1 MIKRVV
7 IFGGHIQA
15 LGLARQVKA
24 KRLEVVLIV
33 EDKYQV
39 ARFSRSVSKTYIC
52 PTIEE
57 QLKMIDELELPNKG
71 TMLFPTNDEAVEM
84 LCGRYEE
91 YKERFA
97 LGVPEPKVI
106 ELFNDKRRAYRFA
119 EASGVHC
126 PKCWY
131 PDTME
136 EVEALSKGLPYPVV
150 VKPAVMYSFH
160 ATFGKKAF
168 RCDDAA
174 SLKATYTR
182 IAAKGY
188 PLETLVVQEFL
199 DGGAKNLY
207 SCGVMAAGGE
217 IIVSMQANRIRQN
230 PMDFGNSTTYAI
242 SCFVPEIQEQTEA
255 LLRMVGYNGVGEV
268 EWMWD
273 AKAQQYKFLEINTR
287 AWKWHTISNQ
297 LGFSFIG
304 ALIDFFNGE
313 ENSENK
319 GENIKN
325 TCLTQ
330 KEESQVTCSNSTSLD
345 PQSAHEQAPGQS
357 DAQSCSDTDK
367 SYLQDS
373 SEKNTDVPSL
383 QKSAS
388 LPKKIYADEKQVAW
402 CERLT
407 DWTVVA
413 KEILHGRM
421 TLKDVCASYKI
432 KHESAV
438 WSWKD
443 PLPAIMY
450 IVLSPILYVK
460 RH

>member
-1 MIKRVV
+1 MVKRVV

-15 LGLARQVKA
+15 LGLARQIAEKG
-24 KRLEVVLIV
+24 KEVVLVV
-33 EDKYQV
+33 EDGCSV
-39 ARFSRSVSKTYIC
+39 ARFSRAVDRTIICHNGIVDWSKAISD
-52 PTIEE
+52 
-57 QLKMIDELELPNKG
+57 MELPEKG
-71 TMLFPTNDEAVEM
+71 TLLFPTNDEAVEW
-84 LCGRYEE
+84 LCAHYDE
-91 YKERFA
+91 YKTRFA

-106 ELFNDKRRAYRFA
+106 ELFNNKRAAYQYA
-119 EASGVHC
+119 AAHKVPC
-126 PKCWY
+126 PECWY
-131 PDTME
+131 PDTLE
-136 EVEALSKGLPYPVV
+136 DVEVLSKELSYPVV

-174 SLKATYTR
+174 SLKATYSR

-255 LLRMVGYNGVGEV
+255 LLRMVGYRGVGEV

-273 AKAQQYKFLEINTR
+273 AKSKTYKFLEINTR

-297 LGFSFIG
+297 LNFSFIG
-304 ALIDFFNGE
+304 ELI
-313 ENSENK
+313 NSFDIGDWRLK
-319 GENIKN
+319 IGDLKRNI
-325 TCLTQ
+325 
-330 KEESQVTCSNSTSLD
+330 
-345 PQSAHEQAPGQS
+345 H
-357 DAQSCSDTDK
+357 
-367 SYLQDS
+367 
-373 SEKNTDVPSL
+373 
-383 QKSAS
+383 
-388 LPKKIYADEKQVAW
+388 ADEKQVAW

-413 KEILHGRM
+413 KEIVHGRM
-421 TLKDVCASYKI
+421 TLKEVCASYKI

-438 WSWKD
+438 WSWRD

-450 IVLSPILYVK
+450 VLLSPILYVK

>member
-1 MIKRVV
+1 MIQRVV

-24 KRLEVVLIV
+24 KGIEVVLIV

-39 ARFSRSVSKTYIC
+39 ARFSRAVSKTYIC
-52 PTIEE
+52 STIDDR
-57 QLKMIDELELPNKG
+57 LKIIDELELPNKG

-84 LCGRYEE
+84 LCGRYDQ

-97 LGVPEPKVI
+97 LGVPEPRVI

-119 EASGVHC
+119 EASGVNC

-136 EVEALSKGLPYPVV
+136 DVEALSKELPYPVV

-174 SLKATYTR
+174 SLKATYAR
-182 IAAKGY
+182 IAAKKY

-207 SCGVMAAGGE
+207 SCGVMAAEGE

-242 SCFVPEIQEQTEA
+242 SCFVPQIQEQTEA
-255 LLRMVGYNGVGEV
+255 LLRMTGYSGVGEV

-273 AKAQQYKFLEINTR
+273 TKTQQYKFLEINTR

-297 LGFSFIG
+297 LNFSFIG
-304 ALIDFFNGE
+304 VLIDCFDGGKFETINH
-313 ENSENK
+313 K
-319 GENIKN
+319 F
-325 TCLTQ
+325 
-330 KEESQVTCSNSTSLD
+330 D
-345 PQSAHEQAPGQS
+345 
-357 DAQSCSDTDK
+357 
-367 SYLQDS
+367 
-373 SEKNTDVPSL
+373 
-383 QKSAS
+383 
-388 LPKKIYADEKQVAW
+388 IYTPVAW

-407 DWTVVA
+407 DWTVIA

-421 TLKDVCASYKI
+421 TLKEVCASYRI

-443 PLPAIMY
+443 PMPGIMY
-450 IVLSPILYVK
+450 ILLSPILYVK

>member
-1 MIKRVV
+1 MIQRVV

-24 KRLEVVLIV
+24 KGLEVVLIV

-39 ARFSRSVSKTYIC
+39 ARFSRAVSKTC
-52 PTIEE
+52 VCAT
-57 QLKMIDELELPNKG
+57 IDEQRKLIDSLELPNKG

-84 LCGRYEE
+84 LCGRYDQ

-97 LGVPEPKVI
+97 LGVPEPQVI

-119 EASGVHC
+119 EASGGHC

-131 PDTME
+131 PDTLE
-136 EVEALSKGLPYPVV
+136 EVEALSEELPYPVV

-217 IIVSMQANRIRQN
+217 IVVSMQANRIRQN

-242 SCFVPEIQEQTEA
+242 SCFVPQIQEQTEA
-255 LLRMVGYNGVGEV
+255 LLRMTNYSGIGEV

-304 ALIDFFNGE
+304 ALIDWFDKGKFEILNHK
-313 ENSENK
+313 SE
-319 GENIKN
+319 I
-325 TCLTQ
+325 
-330 KEESQVTCSNSTSLD
+330 
-345 PQSAHEQAPGQS
+345 
-357 DAQSCSDTDK
+357 DT
-367 SYLQDS
+367 
-373 SEKNTDVPSL
+373 P
-383 QKSAS
+383 
-388 LPKKIYADEKQVAW
+388 VAW
-402 CERLT
+402 VERLT
-407 DWTVVA
+407 DWTVIA

-421 TLKDVCASYKI
+421 TLKEVCASYKI

-438 WSWKD
+438 WSWRD

-450 IVLSPILYVK
+450 ILLSPILYVK

>member
-1 MIKRVV
+1 MIQRVV

-15 LGLARQVKA
+15 LGLARQVA
-24 KRLEVVLIV
+24 ALRLNDRMSRADALNEPLTLNNEHIEVILIV

-39 ARFSRSVSKTYIC
+39 ARFSRAVSKTYIC

-57 QLKMIDELELPNKG
+57 QLKMIESLELPNRG

-91 YKERFA
+91 YKDRFA
-97 LGVPEPKVI
+97 LGVPEPRVI

-136 EVEALSKGLPYPVV
+136 EVEALSEELPYPVV

-217 IIVSMQANRIRQN
+217 IVVSMQANRIRQN

-242 SCFVPEIQEQTEA
+242 SCFVPQIQEQTEA
-255 LLRMVGYNGVGEV
+255 LLRMVWYSSVGEV

-273 AKAQQYKFLEINTR
+273 AKSATYKFLEINTR

-304 ALIDFFNGE
+304 ALIDFYNGE
-313 ENSENK
+313 ENKENRD
-319 GENIKN
+319 KN
-325 TCLTQ
+325 TENNIL
-330 KEESQVTCSNSTSLD
+330 E
-345 PQSAHEQAPGQS
+345 
-357 DAQSCSDTDK
+357 
-367 SYLQDS
+367 DS
-373 SEKNTDVPSL
+373 KPKMPKN
-383 QKSAS
+383 
-388 LPKKIYADEKQVAW
+388 IYADGKQVAW

-407 DWTVVA
+407 DWTVIA

-421 TLKDVCASYKI
+421 TLKEVCASYKI

-438 WSWKD
+438 WSWRD

-450 IVLSPILYVK
+450 ILLSPILYVK

>member
-1 MIKRVV
+1 MIQRVV

-15 LGLARQVKA
+15 LGLARQVKT
-24 KRLEVVLIV
+24 KGIEVVIV
-33 EDKYQV
+33 TDDGCSV
-39 ARFSRSVSKTYIC
+39 ARFSKSVDR
-52 PTIEE
+52 TIVAPIGNWS
-57 QLKMIDELELPNKG
+57 LVISDLELPNKG

-131 PDTME
+131 PDTLE
-136 EVEALSKGLPYPVV
+136 EVEALSEELPYPVV

-174 SLKATYTR
+174 SLKATYMR
-182 IAAKGY
+182 ITAKGY

-255 LLRMVGYNGVGEV
+255 LLRMTNYSGVGEV

-297 LGFSFIG
+297 LNFSFIG
-304 ALIDFFNGE
+304 ELI
-313 ENSENK
+313 NSIDIEDCRSK
-319 GENIKN
+319 IGDLKENIHA
-325 TCLTQ
+325 
-330 KEESQVTCSNSTSLD
+330 E
-345 PQSAHEQAPGQS
+345 
-357 DAQSCSDTDK
+357 
-367 SYLQDS
+367 
-373 SEKNTDVPSL
+373 
-383 QKSAS
+383 
-388 LPKKIYADEKQVAW
+388 EKQVAW

-407 DWTVVA
+407 DFTVAA
-413 KEILHGRM
+413 KEILHHRM
-421 TLKDVCASYKI
+421 RLSDVIKSYCI

-438 WSWKD
+438 WSWRD

-450 IVLSPILYVK
+450 ILLSPVLYIK